1 MLKPEKDTQNAPAKS
16 GNSFGHAQ
24 RRSQKIHMGSKS
36 HKNQM
41 PETGES
47 PLCDPVAESEI
58 ENVPDRYGFPES
70 MVYIRLCKQSIL
82 PDIKHN
88 CSEKYKSLF

>member
-1 MLKPEKDTQNAPAKS
+1 M
-16 GNSFGHAQ
+16 
-24 RRSQKIHMGSKS
+24 
-36 HKNQM
+36 
-41 PETGES
+41 
-47 PLCDPVAESEI
+47 CDPVAESEI